1 MALIVACLTV
11 VLVAGPL
18 VMAAVP
24 VLALIIWLIRRIAA
38 VLAIAGVATAG
49 GLALSHLAAYPSS
62 HEGSFSFTAQVATA
76 LAVAV
81 VILCAGLRPQ
91 PDAEAPPSGPVN
103 EPVETG
109 NY

>member
-1 MALIVACLTV
+1 
-11 VLVAGPL
+11 
-18 VMAAVP
+18 
-24 VLALIIWLIRRIAA
+24 LIRRIAA
-38 VLAIAGVATAG
+38 VLAIAGVATAA